1 MKFQAFG
8 LVCLL
13 TGVLAAP
20 MQDQAQNSQQIQPQ
34 QDAPTPDPV
43 VVPPPTVADGPE
55 EGSDEGGEEGGE
67 EGGDEGEGEEISPD
81 SMMMMMMGQGQMHF
95 DMDTFQQMVNQVQEQ
110 VDQIGKPSLPPPSC
124 RNVA

>member
-1 MKFQAFG
+1 MKLQAFG

-43 VVPPPTVADGPE
+43 VVLPPTVADGPE
-55 EGSDEGGEEGGE
+55 EGSDDGSD
-67 EGGDEGEGEEISPD
+67 EGGDEAGEGEDNSPD

-95 DMDTFQQMVNQVQEQ
+95 DMDAFRQMVDQVQQQ
-110 VDQIGKPSLPPPSC
+110 VDQIGKHSPSPL
-124 RNVA
+124 V

>member
-20 MQDQAQNSQQIQPQ
+20 MQDQAQNSQQVQPQ
-34 QDAPTPDPV
+34 QDAPAPDPV

-55 EGSDEGGEEGGE
+55 EGSDEGGED
-67 EGGDEGEGEEISPD
+67 GGDEGDGDEISPD
-81 SMMMMMMGQGQMHF
+81 SMMMMMTGQGQMHF
-95 DMDTFQQMVNQVQEQ
+95 DMDVFQQMVNQVQEQ
-110 VDQIGKPSLPPPSC
+110 VDQIGKPSPPPLSC
-124 RNVA
+124 QKVA